1 MSSQTAAS
9 QPADKLPRW
18 EILRGDSWT
27 TEFELPPLA
36 RANTLAGRNESSPIQ
51 EADVVRIILELA
63 SSADNVDPE
72 VLLREIN
79 EERSVANVPLVED
92 IDLIRSALAERR
104 RHYRHLAW
112 RLLDDFPTRTLV
124 GLVTELAGK
133 ATEGAQKRAST
144 LVEDIV
150 EDYET
155 AAQAF
160 MDGERQNIRKLLA
173 LIQIRAKRGEREFDG
188 LVESLRKTLANWNYV
203 NKPIQMI
210 NWGRGLDHMASRRL
224 ALQASALCAELR
236 SRDGLAHTADKISE
250 GLNDCARPS
259 ELSVQPSTASSI
271 ARDRAA
277 EDKCRKEPSA
287 ELDDFKQS
295 LADSAEI
302 ARLAAPR
309 ADHRLIALSRLKG
322 PWNERNGRFSPLKA
336 AVFAG
341 LFVPAVWVV
350 YLAATGAL
358 DPKIVTEMSR
368 GTGLWATR
376 FLTLSLLVTPL
387 VRGARY
393 PKLVTV
399 RRMVGI
405 AAFTYATAHL
415 ALYVLD
421 QHFALSH
428 IASEIALRFYLTI
441 GFVAWLGLAALAAT
455 STDAMIRRLGPK
467 WNWLH
472 STIYALALIGLLHF
486 MIAAKADVSEPVT
499 MTGLFA
505 VLMLFRVFVKRGA
518 TAWEAAL
525 ASAVISP
532 PLTALIEAAWYMVVR
547 HIPFWEVLGANIDPD
562 MAFRPSAY
570 VAVAGAGIAMI
581 AFLRKGPIPRPSA
594 ASLRVQR
601 RPEAADGLGRH
612 RALRRACLA
621 RFAGH
626 TCSKSR
632 A

>member
-1 MSSQTAAS
+1 MASQTAAS

-18 EILRGDSWT
+18 EILSGDSWT

-210 NWGRGLDHMASRRL
+210 NWGNGLDHMASRRL

-259 ELSVQPSTASSI
+259 ELSVQPSTVSSI
-271 ARDRAA
+271 ARAA

-302 ARLAAPR
+302 ARLAAPL

-341 LFVPAVWVV
+341 LFVPAVWIL

-358 DPKIVTEMSR
+358 DPKIVTEMNR
-368 GTGLWATR
+368 GAGLWAIR

-393 PKLVTV
+393 PKLVAV

-547 HIPFWEVLGANIDPD
+547 HIPFWEVLGANIDLD

-581 AFLRKGPIPRPSA
+581 TFLREGPIPRPSA

-601 RPEAADGLGRH
+601 RPEAADGWVATAH
-612 RALRRACLA
+612 FDALPRTVRGPNLL
-621 RFAGH
+621 
-626 TCSKSR
+626 KSR

>member
-18 EILRGDSWT
+18 EILSGDSWT
-27 TEFELPPLA
+27 TEFELPPLP
-36 RANTLAGRNESSPIQ
+36 RANALAGRIESSPIQ
-51 EADVVRIILELA
+51 EADVVRIILEIA

-79 EERSVANVPLVED
+79 EDRSVANVPLVED
-92 IDLIRSALAERR
+92 IALIRSALAERR

-210 NWGRGLDHMASRRL
+210 NWGKGLDHMASRRL

-259 ELSVQPSTASSI
+259 ELSVQPSMVSSI
-271 ARDRAA
+271 ARAA

-295 LADSAEI
+295 LADSAVI
-302 ARLAAPR
+302 ARLAAPL

-358 DPKIVTEMSR
+358 DPKIVTEIIR
-368 GTGLWATR
+368 GAGLWSIR

-387 VRGARY
+387 MRTARY
-393 PKLVTV
+393 PKLVAV

-472 STIYALALIGLLHF
+472 STIYALALLALLHF

-601 RPEAADGLGRH
+601 RPEAADGWVAIAH
-612 RALRRACLA
+612 FDALPRTVRGPNLL
-621 RFAGH
+621 
-626 TCSKSR
+626 KSR